1 VRAAA
6 AALLAATLA
15 GPAPALADTQVRT
28 PSKPAY
34 TLTLRSDTL
43 ESRWSGREQVTFT
56 NEGSAPLPLVYL
68 RLWDNGITGCTP
80 PGIAVANLHGGR
92 AGAPSVGCTALPIT
106 LDTPVPPGGTGTL
119 SFDVTISV
127 PRRNDR
133 FGRIGSQVLVGN
145 AVPLLAIRDDHGWH
159 LDPYVAIGESFY
171 SQVASFRVT
180 FDTPAAVKLASTGV
194 TTTTVRRGSR
204 VVRTIVASQVRD
216 FAWVTGPLRV
226 ATRTAAHGVKVH
238 VWSLADAKAVAVRRT
253 LAQAVDAVN
262 DFDRTLG
269 RYPYP
274 ELDVVLGDFTG
285 FGGMEYPTLVLT
297 QPFGVAVVHEIAHQW
312 WYGIVGD
319 DEFADPWLDEAFA
332 TWSEAHHN
340 GTAAALCAQARWLSP
355 ADRITNGMDFWEEH
369 PRDYAPT
376 VYNQGSCA
384 LQALSE
390 VLGADRFAG
399 LLRTYVAGH
408 RFGWSTTQDF
418 KTAAQQA
425 ASQLSPP
432 VDLTSFWADHR
443 IS

>member
-1 VRAAA
+1 
-6 AALLAATLA
+6 
-15 GPAPALADTQVRT
+15 VRT
-28 PSKPAY
+28 PSDPAY
-34 TLTLRSDTL
+34 TLTLRSDTF
-43 ESRWSGREQVTFT
+43 ESGWSGREQVTFT
-56 NEGSAPLPLVYL
+56 NSGSTPLPLVYL

-80 PGIAVANLHGGR
+80 AGVTVGNVQGGQ
-92 AGAPSVGCTALPIT
+92 AGALSVGCTALPIT
-106 LDTPVPPGGTGTL
+106 LDTPVPPGAKRTV

-133 FGRIGSQVLVGN
+133 FGRIGSEVIVGN
-145 AVPLLAIRDDHGWH
+145 AVPLLAIHDDAGWH
-159 LDPYVAIGESFY
+159 HDPYVAIGESFY
-171 SQVASFRVT
+171 SQIGSFRVT
-180 FDTPAAVKLASTGV
+180 FDTPAAVKVASTG
-194 TTTTVRRGSR
+194 TTTRTVRHGTR
-204 VVRTIVASQVRD
+204 VVRTAVASKVRD
-216 FAWVTGPLRV
+216 FAWVSGPLRQT
-226 ATRTAAHGVKVH
+226 TRTAAHGIKVH
-238 VWSLADAKAVAVRRT
+238 VWSLADMKAVAVQRT

-262 DFDRTLG
+262 DFDRSLG

-297 QPFGVAVVHEIAHQW
+297 QPFDVAVAHEIAHQW

-332 TWSEAHHN
+332 TWTEAKHDDS
-340 GTAAALCAQARWLSP
+340 AATLCAQARWLAP
-355 ADRITNGMDFWEEH
+355 ADRVTNGMDYWEEH

-376 VYNQGSCA
+376 VYTQGSCA

-390 VLGADRFAG
+390 VLGADRFAA
-399 LLRTYVAGH
+399 LLKSYVASH

-418 KTAAQQA
+418 KTAAQQV

-432 VDLTSFWADHR
+432 VDLASFWADHR